1 VDIVAL
7 SVHLVTGAAS
17 GEHSIEAE
25 QMFSSAETELFT
37 RVVSL
42 AEKAG
47 KPVQLLVVAAADPWL
62 AMVQTANRLQS
73 SRIVTGYSSRM
84 TPDEMGRLVGRS
96 WEALPAPRPA
106 ISLEVVLPDE
116 KSVFFNLGPHPP
128 RLWPEDV
135 DLLHRLWLELS
146 EETSGA
152 KLHHRD
158 VVGVAL
164 QRLEV
169 QLRTEQRSSAL
180 EDVKREALAH
190 PEPNIVVPEKRIGI
204 HARNH

>member
-1 VDIVAL
+1 
-7 SVHLVTGAAS
+7 LVTGAAS
-17 GEHSIEAE
+17 GEHTIEAE
-25 QMFSSAETELFT
+25 QMFSNAETELFT

-47 KPVQLLVVAAADPWL
+47 KPVQLLVVAGTDPWL
-62 AMVQTANRLQS
+62 AMVQTAQKLQS

-84 TPDEMGRLVGRS
+84 SPNEQGRLVGQA
-96 WEALPAPRPA
+96 WESLPAPRPA
-106 ISLEVVLPDE
+106 MSLEVVLPDE

-146 EETSGA
+146 EETTGA

-164 QRLEV
+164 QRLEA
-169 QLRTEQRSSAL
+169 QLRTEQRTSAL
-180 EDVKREALAH
+180 DDVKKEALAH
-190 PEPNIVVPEKRIGI
+190 PEPAIVLPEKRGGA
-204 HARNH
+204 HLRNH

>member
-1 VDIVAL
+1 
-7 SVHLVTGAAS
+7 
-17 GEHSIEAE
+17 
-25 QMFSSAETELFT
+25 MFSNAETELFSK
-37 RVVSL
+37 VVSL

-47 KPVQLLVVAAADPWL
+47 KPVELLVVPGADPWQ
-62 AMVQTANRLQS
+62 AMVQTAEKLKS
-73 SRIVTGYSSRM
+73 SRIVTGYSSKM
-84 TPDEMGRLVGRS
+84 MPNEQGRAVGQY
-96 WEALPAPRPA
+96 WEKLPQPRPA

-146 EETSGA
+146 DETSGA

-164 QRLEV
+164 QRLET
-169 QLRTEQRSSAL
+169 QLRDEQRGGVL
-180 EDVKREALAH
+180 EDVRKEAQAH
-190 PEPNIVVPEKRIGI
+190 PEQAVVIPEKRDRIK
-204 HARNH
+204 RNA